1 MTARLNPLQEE
12 VLAWIV
18 AGCPDGVMTGA
29 TYKTSA
35 VALQNRGL
43 VRVRRTR
50 HGWSAQPTDA
60 GRAHTIAEAPARPAR
75 GSQPDPPPG
84 AERPAPSARVAASP
98 RPPRRAPVEQ
108 MIAHLTAAGGELCM
122 TGDDP
127 FRVRAVVSAAHRFH
141 KVPDGHMLTLEWAP
155 GGATVRLRKAPAWM
169 LPTVR
174 DVPVPDTLRPCHP
187 TVRALREDPRRLPMK
202 RDLRQRALLILDA
215 LALEAERRGHR
226 VDPPPPQTYS
236 RRRQGALPFTVAGHA
251 FRIDLT
257 ETQHQVPVPAAAD
270 ARRGRGS
277 WAGRPTDRVE
287 GTGLLRVTVLD
298 GLTYHC
304 DAVQDTAATPL
315 EAKLGQVLHEVE
327 ARSVLAE
334 DRRREREQEEA
345 ERRARWA
352 PRWPPR
358 GKPSSSTIAPE
369 SCTVRRRTG
378 STPPCCGATWRRWPP
393 TSRPSEMPS
402 GPRAPRGWSG
412 HAPTSRPWTRSP
424 GRWSRR
430 PTRR

>member
-1 MTARLNPLQEE
+1 M
-12 VLAWIV
+12 
-18 AGCPDGVMTGA
+18 
-29 TYKTSA
+29 
-35 VALQNRGL
+35 
-43 VRVRRTR
+43 
-50 HGWSAQPTDA
+50 
-60 GRAHTIAEAPARPAR
+60 
-75 GSQPDPPPG
+75 
-84 AERPAPSARVAASP
+84 
-98 RPPRRAPVEQ
+98 
-108 MIAHLTAAGGELCM
+108 
-122 TGDDP
+122 
-127 FRVRAVVSAAHRFH
+127 VSAAHRFH
-141 KVPDGHMLTLEWAP
+141 KVPDGHLLTLEWTP

-187 TVRALREDPRRLPMK
+187 TVRALREDPRRLPMT
-202 RDLRQRALLILDA
+202 RVLRQRALLILDA

-236 RRRQGALPFTVAGHA
+236 RRRQGALQFTIAGHA

-352 PRWPPR
+352 AAMAAAREALVEHHRARVLHRQAEDWQHATLLRRYLAAMAAHLQTLGDAERPAGAAWLEWARAYVETLDPLTGPLEPP
-358 GKPSSSTIAPE
+358 PDPEVTPQALAPFLD
-369 SCTVRRRTG
+369 
-378 STPPCCGATWRRWPP
+378 
-393 TSRPSEMPS
+393 
-402 GPRAPRGWSG
+402 GWSPHG
-412 HAPTSRPWTRSP
+412 PEGRPALRFPSR
-424 GRWSRR
+424 
-430 PTRR
+430 